1 MPSSS
6 MPPADA
12 IRLRHMLDAG
22 REAMAFCAG
31 RTREDFE
38 RNRQLLLAVVK
49 DLEII
54 GEAATKVS
62 AETVAARSRIPWTDI
77 IGMRHRL
84 IHGYFD
90 VDVEIVWNTVQVDLP
105 PLVALLDDAL
115 SEAPR
120 NS

>member
-6 MPPADA
+6 MSPADA
-12 IRLRHMLDAG
+12 MRLRHMLDAG

-31 RTREDFE
+31 RTREDLE
-38 RNRQLLLAVVK
+38 RDRQLLLAAVK

-62 AETVAARSRIPWTDI
+62 AETVASCSRLPWADI
-77 IGMRHRL
+77 IGVRHRL
-84 IHGYFD
+84 IHRYFD
-90 VDVEIVWNTVQVDLP
+90 VDVEIVWNTVRVDLP
-105 PLVALLDDAL
+105 PLVGLLTEAL

-120 NS
+120 SS